1 MEARRG
7 IWFGAILTALA
18 LTLITSPVLAGKK
31 QPSKSTVAVVNGS
44 AITRADL
51 DMEMSNIQ
59 QQYLRNGEQLSD
71 SQIKKEALDNL
82 VDIELFYQESQRKGI
97 KIDEQILRRM
107 TVQQFIDKQFI
118 QKVTVSDKEIK
129 AYYDSHPD
137 YFKQPAKVQASHI
150 LIKVATGADKS
161 QRAEAR
167 KKIEK
172 IRKKLQKGGDFA
184 ALAKEFSQCPSS
196 VRGGDLGYFTR
207 GQMAKP
213 FEEAAFDLKPGK
225 VSDIVETKFGYHLIK
240 VTDKEPETTAAYESV
255 KDSLGQYLKQEKI
268 QEKISSYIDKLK
280 KKAKVEIFLTES
292 SQ

>member
-18 LTLITSPVLAGKK
+18 LILITSPVLAGKK
-31 QPSKSTVAVVNGS
+31 QPSKGTVAVVNGS
-44 AITRADL
+44 VITRADL

-59 QQYLRNGEQLSD
+59 QQYLRNGEQLND

-82 VDIELFYQESQRKGI
+82 VDIELLYQESQKKGI

-129 AYYDSHPD
+129 AYYNSHPD
-137 YFKQPAKVQASHI
+137 YFKQPEKVQASHI

-161 QRAEAR
+161 QKTEAR

-172 IRKKLQKGGDFA
+172 ILKKLQKGGDFA

-213 FEEAAFDLKPGK
+213 FEETAFDLKPGK

-240 VTDKEPETTAAYESV
+240 VTDKEPETTAVYESV

-280 KKAKVEIFLTES
+280 KKAKVETFLTES